1 MISRSHDSFGPRE
14 PRPLPCV
21 TSTRR
26 AALAGAWASAAAL
39 GCAPRGQAQGS
50 AAPTPGPVRKRAIPS
65 TGETVPVIG
74 LGTWQA
80 FDIAPGSGDWKQARE
95 ALEVFTGHGGRV
107 VDSSPMYGQAE
118 AAIGALAGELAIGKD
133 LFIATKVWTQ
143 GREAG
148 IAQMRASIDKLGHVD
163 LMQVHNLVDV
173 ETHLATLAD
182 WKAKGL
188 VRYVGV
194 THYDESAY
202 PAVDRVLQSH
212 SLDFLQ
218 INYSAAEP
226 ESERRLLPLAR
237 ERGVAVIANR
247 PFAGGEVFRR
257 LRALPLP
264 DWAAEIGAVSW
275 AQVMLKFV
283 LSHPALVAAIPGTRN
298 PRHVLDNLGAGSGP
312 MPDQALRARIAAV
325 VAAA

>member
-14 PRPLPCV
+14 PRPPPRV

-26 AALAGAWASAAAL
+26 AALAGACASAAAF
-39 GCAPRGQAQGS
+39 GCAPRGRAQGAP
-50 AAPTPGPVRKRAIPS
+50 AAPGPILKRPIPS
-65 TGETVPVIG
+65 TGETIPVIG

-80 FDIAPGSGDWKQARE
+80 FDIAPASQDWSQARE
-95 ALEVFTGHGGRV
+95 ALNVFARHGGRV

-118 AAIGALAGELAIGKD
+118 AAIGSLSSELAIDKD
-133 LFIATKVWTQ
+133 LFVATKVWTQ
-143 GREAG
+143 GRQAG
-148 IAQMRASIDKLGHVD
+148 IAQMRQSTARLKHVD

-173 ETHLATLAD
+173 ETHLETLAEL
-182 WKAKGL
+182 KAQGL
-188 VRYVGV
+188 IRYLGV

-202 PAVDRVLQSH
+202 PAVERVLRAH
-212 SLDFLQ
+212 RLDFLQ

-226 ESERRLLPLAR
+226 GSERRLLPLAR

-264 DWAAEIGAVSW
+264 DWAGEIGAVSW

-283 LSHPALVAAIPGTRN
+283 LSHPALVVAIPGTRN
-298 PRHVLDNLGAGSGP
+298 PRHVLDNLGAGAGP
-312 MPDQALRARIAAV
+312 MPDETLRARIAAA